1 MGSYLSIVNNTADP
15 WTCKI
20 GPDEAALKIAGIVI
34 SVIGAA
40 ATVIG
45 TAGAAAPVASALA
58 ANGIVSVFGVSTSA
72 FATAAAAAAGTVGTV
87 ASVTGAVSGFG
98 IAVAQGINDN
108 LINEGYVSIAA
119 GSEHQWGKMSLSLW
133 QQGTCVRT
141 TIVDEHTVTTDT
153 LYMRPI
159 FSGATDNSNIGHEIQ
174 FWIDKFGFE
183 TNTVTGSTEQQSSR
197 RRHHHHR
204 KDGDDDDG
212 QTVDFYVNGT
222 NTYDPNFSG

>member
-1 MGSYLSIVNNTADP
+1 MGSYLSIVNNTEDP

-34 SVIGAA
+34 SVVAAA

-58 ANGIVSVFGVSTSA
+58 ANGIVSVFGISTSA
-72 FATAAAAAAGTVGTV
+72 LATAAAAAAGTVGSV
-87 ASVTGAVSGFG
+87 ASVTGAVSSFG

-108 LINEGYVSIAA
+108 LIDEGYVSIAA

-141 TIVDEHTVTTDT
+141 TIVDETTVTTDT

-159 FSGATDNSNIGHEIQ
+159 FSGATDKSNIGHEIQ
-174 FWIDKFGFE
+174 FWIDKFGLE
-183 TNTVTGSTEQQSSR
+183 TSTVTGTTDQQR
-197 RRHHHHR
+197 RLHNLR
-204 KDGDDDDG
+204 DGEDDG
-212 QTVDFYVNGT
+212 QVIYFYANGS
-222 NTYDPNFSG
+222 NTYNPGN